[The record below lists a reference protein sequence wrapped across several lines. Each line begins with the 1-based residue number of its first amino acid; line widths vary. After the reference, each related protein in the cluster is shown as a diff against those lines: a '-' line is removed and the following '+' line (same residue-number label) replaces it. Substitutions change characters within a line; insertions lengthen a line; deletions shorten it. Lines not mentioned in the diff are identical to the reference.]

1 MQTVICTISDTSVNS
16 GMLETKL
23 SEKEMIR
30 LPGDYKTA
38 RKMMCSNGD
47 FINEFTK

>member
-1 MQTVICTISDTSVNS
+1 
-16 GMLETKL
+16 MLETKL